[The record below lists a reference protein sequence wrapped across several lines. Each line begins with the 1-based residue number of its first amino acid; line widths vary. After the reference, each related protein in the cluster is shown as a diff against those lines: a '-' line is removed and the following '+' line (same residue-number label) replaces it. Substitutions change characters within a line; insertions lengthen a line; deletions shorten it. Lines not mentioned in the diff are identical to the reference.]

1 MIAEFVPP
9 HHYRYLLFISKFFFF
24 FFEKFIFYSTGFR
37 DRRYERVDLV

>member
-9 HHYRYLLFISKFFFF
+9 HQYRYLLFISKFFFF
-24 FFEKFIFYSTGFR
+24 VLKFIFYSTGFR